1 MKKKIHLVL
10 ISLLLLIGIFL
21 VGFNITHVSVTG
33 NRMYTAEQLETLIFP
48 GRLSRNSAVCLAE
61 QLLGKKRSIP
71 FVQDY
76 KISFTGPTS
85 VEIIVYEKSIVGYVT
100 YMSSR
105 LYFDKDGII
114 VESSGKLLSGIPE
127 ITGLR
132 FGQIVL
138 YQKLPV
144 ENDRIFS
151 MILNLTQALSSY
163 GIPADRI
170 RYDRDLRASL
180 TAGDVTVLLG
190 ADEEMNGKLSEL
202 SNILPQIR
210 ELSGTLDLSDYDP
223 ADTNR
228 MYSFKKR

>member
-1 MKKKIHLVL
+1 MKKKKYLVL
-10 ISLLLLIGIFL
+10 LSVLLLIGIFL
-21 VGFNITHVSVTG
+21 LGFNITSVRVTG
-33 NRMYTAEQLETLIFP
+33 NRMYTAEQLEALIFP
-48 GRLSRNSAVCLAE
+48 GRLSRNSAVCFVE
-61 QLLGKKRSIP
+61 QLLGKKKSIP

-76 KISFTGPTS
+76 KVSFTGPAS

-114 VESSGKLLSGIPE
+114 VESSGKQIQGIPE

-180 TAGDVTVLLG
+180 TVGEITVLLG

-202 SNILPQIR
+202 SNILPQIQ

-223 ADTNR
+223 ADANR